1 MAPGR
6 FLLNFKANLEVIIKL
21 AFKSKRKPR
30 ARRSRPP
37 SPTSFILADSSE
49 SIPKS
54 VQPVQD
60 VTHKEY
66 TFVIDFDSDLDL
78 WREILSFCEVIDII
92 HIGMVLH
99 PNHGA

>member
-1 MAPGR
+1 MAPGS
-6 FLLNFKANLEVIIKL
+6 FLLKFKANLEVIIKL
-21 AFKSKRKPR
+21 ALKSKRKPR

-49 SIPKS
+49 S

-60 VTHKEY
+60 VTHKKEY